1 MKNIGG
7 GDAAGEIV
15 VNIDIVRIQHL
26 GNISHRGD
34 GDAAFVDAA
43 VHRDV
48 RMAIDDPG
56 DDELSGGIDDLGIL
70 RRFDRL
76 ANFGNLAL
84 LNKDGAVLDGAVG
97 NRKNGGV
104 LNQNDRGGLG
114 WRGCDHQR
122 EVKETKEAK
131 KVKKS
136 QVLYVDEESR

>member
-26 GNISHRGD
+26 GNIGHRGD
-34 GDAAFVDAA
+34 GDAALVDAA

-48 RMAIDDPG
+48 RMAVDDPG

-70 RRFDRL
+70 GRFDGL
-76 ANFGNLAL
+76 TDFGNLAI
-84 LNKDGAVLDGAVG
+84 LNKDGTVLDGAVG
-97 NRKNGGV
+97 NRKNGSV
-104 LNQNDRGGLG
+104 LNQNDRGGVG
-114 WRGCDHQR
+114 WSGRDHQR

-131 KVKKS
+131 EVKKS
-136 QVLYVDEESR
+136 QALCVDEESR